1 MANIKYA
8 DLAYLVQS
16 ELPGCPLFVIERAMR
31 ETAIDF
37 FTKTDIHIQELEEVF
52 MVSGEKEYDLSAPQG
67 SDINHVV
74 DVFRNQNTSNSSY
87 SPLTAVT
94 ITEYYQKQGSG
105 TPQYYTM
112 TDNDTILFAPTPSA
126 QETLYVLY
134 SLKPSQ
140 TSTSLNKG
148 IANRNA
154 ELLAH
159 GTLYRLQ
166 MMPEQAWSNPASAA
180 NNKVLYDKQMGD
192 AIRKVKY
199 GWAGAAMTA
208 SYKSFETGF

>member
-1 MANIKYA
+1 
-8 DLAYLVQS
+8 
-16 ELPGCPLFVIERAMR
+16 
-31 ETAIDF
+31 
-37 FTKTDIHIQELEEVF
+37 
-52 MVSGEKEYDLSAPQG
+52 
-67 SDINHVV
+67 
-74 DVFRNQNTSNSSY
+74 
-87 SPLTAVT
+87 
-94 ITEYYQKQGSG
+94 
-105 TPQYYTM
+105 M

>member
-1 MANIKYA
+1 MANIKYT

-52 MVSGEKEYDLSAPQG
+52 TVSGEKEYDLSAPQG

-140 TSTSLNKG
+140 TSTSLNLSL
-148 IANRNA
+148 IHISEPTRP
-154 ELLAH
+154 
-159 GTLYRLQ
+159 Y
-166 MMPEQAWSNPASAA
+166 
-180 NNKVLYDKQMGD
+180 
-192 AIRKVKY
+192 
-199 GWAGAAMTA
+199 
-208 SYKSFETGF
+208 

>member
-1 MANIKYA
+1 
-8 DLAYLVQS
+8 
-16 ELPGCPLFVIERAMR
+16 MR

-37 FTKTDIHIQELEEVF
+37 FTKTDIHIQELEEIF
-52 MVSGEKEYDLSAPQG
+52 IVSGESEYDLSAPQG

-74 DVFRNQNTSNSSY
+74 DVFRNSDTTTNSY
-87 SPLTAVT
+87 TPLTAVT
-94 ITEYYQKQGSG
+94 ITDYYQKQGSG
-105 TPQYYTM
+105 TPYYYTM
-112 TDNDTILFAPTPSA
+112 TDNDTILLAPTPSA
-126 QETLYVLY
+126 SETLYVLY
-134 SLKPSQ
+134 SLKPTQ
-140 TSTSLNKG
+140 PTSSINKG

-166 MMPEQAWSNPASAA
+166 MMPEQAWSNPGSAA
-180 NNKVLYDKQMGD
+180 NNKVLYDKQIGD

-208 SYKSFETGF
+208 SYKNFETGF

>member
-1 MANIKYA
+1 MANIKYT

-52 MVSGEKEYDLSAPQG
+52 TVSGEKEYDLSAPQG

-74 DVFRNQNTSNSSY
+74 DVFRNQTPASSSY
-87 SPLTAVT
+87 TPLTAVT

-105 TPQYYTM
+105 SPQCYTM
-112 TDNDTILFAPTPSA
+112 TDNDTILFAP
-126 QETLYVLY
+126 
-134 SLKPSQ
+134 
-140 TSTSLNKG
+140 TSLNKG

-180 NNKVLYDKQMGD
+180 NNKTLYDKQMGD

-208 SYKSFETGF
+208 TYKNFETGF

>member
-1 MANIKYA
+1 MANVKFT

-52 MVSGEKEYDLSAPQG
+52 TVIGENEYDLSPPTG

-74 DVFRNQNTSNSSY
+74 DVFRNANTNNSSY
-87 SPLTAVT
+87 TPLTAVT
-94 ITEYYQKQGSG
+94 ITDYYQKQGSG
-105 TPQYYTM
+105 TPYYYTM
-112 TDNDTILFAPTPSA
+112 TDNDTILLAPSPATS
-126 QETLYVLY
+126 ETLYVLY
-134 SLKPSQ
+134 SLKPTQ
-140 TSTSLNKG
+140 TTTSVNKG

-166 MMPEQAWSNPASAA
+166 MMPEQDWSNPASAA
-180 NNKVLYDKQMGD
+180 NNKTLYDKQIGD
-192 AIRKVKY
+192 AMRKVKY

-208 SYKSFETGF
+208 SYKNFETGF